1 MPNLLTLFSS
11 NLLPIL
17 TIAALGFLLSKTQHL
32 DPRPISRVTFYLFSP
47 ALVFILLA
55 NSRLERDSI
64 LLIIGF
70 ALTSNILAGLV
81 GFGLAKLFKMD
92 RKVTIAI
99 VITSF
104 LTNAGNYGLS
114 LNQFAFGDQALAYA
128 SIYFVTSSMMVYT
141 LGVAIASMGQASF
154 KDSLLNLLKYPTLYA
169 LILGVVFQ
177 QTAWELPIPLE
188 RSVTLL
194 GNAAIPAMLLL
205 LGMQLGQVN
214 LGENKRGIAIATVTR
229 MFIAPVIAITLSIL
243 FKLEGPA
250 LQAGVT
256 ESSMPTAVMTTILA
270 TEFDAAP
277 ALVSAIVT
285 VTTLVSPFTL
295 TPLLAYLGGG

>member
-1 MPNLLTLFSS
+1 MTNLLSLFSS

-17 TIAALGFLLSKTQHL
+17 IIAGLGFLIAKTHHL
-32 DPRPISRVTFYLFSP
+32 DPKPVSRITFYLFSP
-47 ALVFILLA
+47 ALVFTLVA
-55 NSRLERDSI
+55 NSKLERDSI
-64 LLIIGF
+64 LIIIGF
-70 ALTSNILAGLV
+70 ALASNILAGLT
-81 GFGLAKLFKMD
+81 GFVFARLFKLD

-99 VITSF
+99 VLTTF
-104 LTNAGNYGLS
+104 LSNAGNYGLS
-114 LNQFAFGDQALAYA
+114 LNTFAFGEQALAYA
-128 SIYFVTSSMMVYT
+128 SIYFVTSSMLVYT
-141 LGVAIASMGQASF
+141 LGVAIASMGQASL

-169 LILGVVFQ
+169 LVLAVIFQ
-177 QTAWELPIPLE
+177 QTAWQLPVPLE

-205 LGMQLGQVN
+205 LGMQLGRVK
-214 LGENKRGIAIATVTR
+214 LGENKRAIAIATVTR
-229 MFIAPVIAITLSIL
+229 MLIAPLIAIALSFP

-285 VTTLVSPFTL
+285 VTTLVSPLTL
-295 TPLLAYLGGG
+295 TPLLAYLGGA